1 LKHINY
7 NNMKNRE
14 ELLESFESV
23 KYRIREEGIDYC
35 FKHYSD
41 FEDIEDKEFHKLRLA
56 YIKANEEIQ
65 EYINVRIEKLLNED

>member
-1 LKHINY
+1 
-7 NNMKNRE
+7 MKNRE

>member
-1 LKHINY
+1 
-7 NNMKNRE
+7 MKNQE

-23 KYRIREEGIDYC
+23 RYRIREEGIDYC

-41 FEDIEDKEFHKLRLA
+41 FEDIEDKAFHKLRKA

-65 EYINVRIEKLLNED
+65 EYINERIEELLNPEEL